1 MDVRQGERQCLVPV
15 CGFPTGTRAAETGF
29 LRVVLN
35 RVVGSLFY
43 LEKTD
48 PELVAIR
55 RIVYWKKERERGWF
69 LEAFEGHRMDRVI
82 NNFQSFLSFCK

>member
-55 RIVYWKKERERGWF
+55 RIVYWKKERER
-69 LEAFEGHRMDRVI
+69 ERMVSRGLRRTPSKDG
-82 NNFQSFLSFCK
+82 SSDK